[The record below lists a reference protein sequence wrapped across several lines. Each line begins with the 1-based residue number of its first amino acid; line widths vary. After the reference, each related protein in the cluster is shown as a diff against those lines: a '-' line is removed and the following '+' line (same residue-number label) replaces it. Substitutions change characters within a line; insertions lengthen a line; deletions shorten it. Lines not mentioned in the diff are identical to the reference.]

1 VDAVSE
7 EGRRYVSYLLRLW
20 EVRSND
26 GLIWRAS
33 LERANTGERRG
44 FASLVDLYAFLEQV
58 TASAN
63 EDRPDSHPL
72 LLDPG

>member
-1 VDAVSE
+1 VSE
-7 EGRRYVSYLLRLW
+7 EGRRYVSYMLRLW